1 MTQGNRLAAD
11 AAADAASGNAAV
23 AAPGMAGAVAQRS
36 APEPTDAH
44 RAELARRVAE
54 HGAIDDALAAFGAA
68 VSHDL
73 REPLRSLDG
82 FGQALI
88 EDYGETLPAEGRL
101 YLDRIMAATGRLRG
115 RIDALLRL
123 TEMIRRPFERERVDL
138 GALADEMIE
147 GLRTSEPDRA
157 VRWQR
162 AGDLVVSGDRRLLR
176 VLIGELIDNAWRF
189 TAPRSAARIRFERR
203 GEGFALRDDGVG
215 FHPRYAERIFAA
227 FARYHTDAE
236 FPGAG
241 MGLALVRCA
250 VERHGGRIA
259 VRSAVEAGAEVVFT
273 LAPGD
278 ALPPAS
284 FAEKHR

>member
-1 MTQGNRLAAD
+1 MEAVEGEERIEVTQGNRLPVPESDD
-11 AAADAASGNAAV
+11 A
-23 AAPGMAGAVAQRS
+23 Q
-36 APEPTDAH
+36 

-88 EDYGETLPAEGRL
+88 EDYGETLAGEGRL
-101 YLDRIMAATGRLRG
+101 YLDRIMAATERLRG

-147 GLRTSEPDRA
+147 RLRASEPMRE

-176 VLIGELIDNAWRF
+176 VLVGELLDNAWRF
-189 TAPRSAARIRFERR
+189 TAPRSAAQIRFERR
-203 GEGFALRDDGVG
+203 GDGFVLRDDGVG

-227 FARYHTDAE
+227 FARYHTDDE

-250 VERHGGRIA
+250 VERHGGQIVA
-259 VRSAVEAGAEVVFT
+259 RSAVEAGTEVAFT
-273 LAPGD
+273 LAPGGV
-278 ALPPAS
+278 LPPESA
-284 FAEKHR
+284 AEKNR